1 MPEPIVKP
9 IGTRRDFLK
18 SSGSV
23 VGASL
28 LALNTP
34 LILAACQTA
43 QTNLV
48 SKADY
53 VNISAEDALEL
64 SAVVDQIIPPD
75 ETPGATDTG
84 VVYFIDAALGGW
96 MAGSSDSLQQGL
108 QDLAGKAQLKGSQ
121 AKGGWDGR
129 FSGLPFDQQTQ
140 ILKEVEDTPFFETLY
155 FLTMMGM
162 FCLPKYAGNKDNIGW
177 ELLGFDHQHVWH
189 APFGYYDAAV
199 HGQNSESGA
208 DHDIS

>member
-1 MPEPIVKP
+1 MPKP
-9 IGTRRDFLK
+9 ISTRRDFLK
-18 SSGSV
+18 SGGSV

-34 LILAACQTA
+34 LFLAACQTA
-43 QTNLV
+43 QTNLI

-53 VNISAEDALEL
+53 VNISTEDALEL

-84 VVYFIDAALGGW
+84 VVYFIDAALGGF

-108 QDLAGKAQLKGSQ
+108 QDLAGKAQLKVSQ
-121 AKGGWDGR
+121 ATGSRNGR

-140 ILKEVEDTPFFETLY
+140 ILKGVEDTPFFETLY

-177 ELLGFDHQHVWH
+177 DLLGFDHQHVWQ

-199 HGQNSESGA
+199 HGQNPESGA
-208 DHDIS
+208 NHDSS

>member
-1 MPEPIVKP
+1 MPKP
-9 IGTRRDFLK
+9 ISTRRDFLK
-18 SSGSV
+18 SSGSA

-43 QTNLV
+43 QTNLL
-48 SKADY
+48 SKAGY
-53 VNISAEDALEL
+53 VNISTEDALEL
-64 SAVVDQIIPPD
+64 AAVVDQIIPPD

-121 AKGGWDGR
+121 AKGNQDGR

-140 ILKEVEDTPFFETLY
+140 ILKEVEDTRFFETLY

-177 ELLGFDHQHVWH
+177 ELLGFDHQHVWQ

-199 HGQNSESGA
+199 HGQNSASRA